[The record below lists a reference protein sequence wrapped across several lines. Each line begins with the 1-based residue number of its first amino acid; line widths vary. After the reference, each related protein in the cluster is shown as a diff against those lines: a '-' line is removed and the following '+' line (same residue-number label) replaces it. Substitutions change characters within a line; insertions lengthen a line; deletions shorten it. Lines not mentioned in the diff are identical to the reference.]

1 MTLAAPA
8 PAASAAPPRA
18 AGTRR
23 TRRPRD
29 LRGHVAAIVPTLFVV
44 VAFLVPLAGLL
55 VLSLRP
61 TDAMNNVLP
70 GITGAQYAEVFSTP
84 YLWGSVVE
92 SLWLAVRVCA
102 ACLIL
107 AFPVAWYL
115 ARSTSPVGKSLVFV
129 VTLSPLLTSE
139 VVRSFGWRVVMA
151 GEGPVNV
158 LLQSLGLIDESLP
171 LLRSPWTVFLAV
183 VHVLLPFAVLA
194 LSASLGAIDPRL
206 LQASAD
212 LGASGLRTFRS
223 VVLPLA
229 TPGVV
234 AATVI
239 VFSLSMGV
247 YVTPLM
253 VGGANQSLAGLRIQ
267 TEAMVAFDQ
276 PRAAALS
283 FVLLAVTLVVCG
295 LVGLLGRLAERG
307 RRG

>member
-1 MTLAAPA
+1 MAA
-8 PAASAAPPRA
+8 
-18 AGTRR
+18 TRTGSR
-23 TRRPRD
+23 SRSRD
-29 LRGHVAAIVPTLFVV
+29 LRGHVAAIVPTAFVV
-44 VAFLVPLAGLL
+44 VAFLLPLIGLL
-55 VLSLRP
+55 LLSLRP
-61 TDAMNNVLP
+61 TDTMNNVLP
-70 GITGAQYAEVFSTP
+70 GFTGAQYAEVFGTS

-92 SLWLAVRVCA
+92 SLWLAVRVSLT
-102 ACLIL
+102 CLVL
-107 AFPVAWYL
+107 AFPLAWYL
-115 ARSTSPVGKSLVFV
+115 ARSTSSVGKSLVFV
-129 VTLSPLLTSE
+129 ITLSPLLTSE
-139 VVRSFGWRVVMA
+139 VVRSFGWRVVMS

-158 LLQSLGLIDESLP
+158 TLQALGLVDESLP

-194 LSASLGAIDPRL
+194 LSASLGAIDNRL

-212 LGASGLRTFRS
+212 LGAGALRTFRS

-229 TPGVV
+229 TPGIV

-247 YVTPLM
+247 YVTPLL

-283 FVLLAVTLVVCG
+283 FVLLAVTLAVCG
-295 LVGLLGRLAERG
+295 LVGLAGRLAERG

>member
-1 MTLAAPA
+1 MTATAPTAPGA
-8 PAASAAPPRA
+8 PAAGARPARPGRAP
-18 AGTRR
+18 RR
-23 TRRPRD
+23 E
-29 LRGHVAAIVPTLFVV
+29 LRGHVAAIVPTAFVV

-70 GITGAQYAEVFSTP
+70 GLTLDQYGEVFSTS

-92 SLWLAVRVCA
+92 SLWLAVRVSLT
-102 ACLIL
+102 CLVL

-158 LLQSLGLIDESLP
+158 VLQALGLTDESLP

-194 LSASLGAIDPRL
+194 LSASLGAIDTSL
-206 LQASAD
+206 LRASAD

-234 AATVI
+234 AALVI

-247 YVTPLM
+247 YVTPLL

-283 FVLLAVTLVVCG
+283 FVLLTVTLVVCG
-295 LVGLLGRLAERG
+295 LVGLLGRAAERG

>member
-1 MTLAAPA
+1 ML
-8 PAASAAPPRA
+8 
-18 AGTRR
+18 
-23 TRRPRD
+23 
-29 LRGHVAAIVPTLFVV
+29 
-44 VAFLVPLAGLL
+44 AFLVPLAGLL

-61 TDAMNNVLP
+61 TDAMNNPLP
-70 GITGAQYAEVFSTP
+70 GLTLAQYGEVFSTP

-92 SLWLAVRVCA
+92 SLWLAVRVSLT
-102 ACLIL
+102 CLVL
-107 AFPVAWYL
+107 GFPVAWYL
-115 ARSTSPVGKSLVFV
+115 ARSTSPVGKAVVFV

-158 LLQSLGLIDESLP
+158 ALQALGLTDESLP

-194 LSASLGAIDPRL
+194 LSASLGAIDANL
-206 LQASAD
+206 LRASAD
-212 LGASGLRTFRS
+212 LGASGVRTFRS

-234 AATVI
+234 AALVI

-247 YVTPLM
+247 YVTPML

-283 FVLLAVTLVVCG
+283 FVLLTVTLVGCA
-295 LVGLLGRLAERG
+295 LIGLLGRAAERG

>member
-1 MTLAAPA
+1 MAAPA
-8 PAASAAPPRA
+8 
-18 AGTRR
+18 TRS
-23 TRRPRD
+23 RD
-29 LRGHVAAIVPTLFVV
+29 LRGHVAAIVPTAFVV
-44 VAFLVPLAGLL
+44 IAFLLPLIGLL
-55 VLSLRP
+55 LLSLRP
-61 TDAMNNVLP
+61 TDTMNNVLP
-70 GITGAQYAEVFSTP
+70 GFTGAQYAEVFGTS

-92 SLWLAVRVCA
+92 SLWLAVRVSLT
-102 ACLIL
+102 CLVL
-107 AFPVAWYL
+107 AFPLAWYL
-115 ARSTSPVGKSLVFV
+115 ARSTSSVGRSLVFV
-129 VTLSPLLTSE
+129 ITLSPLLTSE
-139 VVRSFGWRVVMA
+139 VVRSFGWRVVMS

-158 LLQSLGLIDESLP
+158 TLQALGLVDESLP

-194 LSASLGAIDPRL
+194 LSASLGAIDNRL

-212 LGASGLRTFRS
+212 LGAGALRTFRS

-229 TPGVV
+229 TPGIV

-247 YVTPLM
+247 YVTPLL

-283 FVLLAVTLVVCG
+283 FVLLAVTLAVCG
-295 LVGLLGRLAERG
+295 LVGLAGRLAERG
-307 RRG
+307 RRA

>member
-1 MTLAAPA
+1 VTVTSP
-8 PAASAAPPRA
+8 ASAPTTAP
-18 AGTRR
+18 
-23 TRRPRD
+23 TRRPARPRRTRD
-29 LRGHVAAIVPTLFVV
+29 LRGHVAAIAPTAFVV

-70 GITGAQYAEVFSTP
+70 GLTGAQYAEVFSTP
-84 YLWGSVVE
+84 YLWGSVTE
-92 SLWLAVRVCA
+92 SLWLAVRVTV
-102 ACLIL
+102 ACLVL

-129 VTLSPLLTSE
+129 ITLSPLLTSE

-158 LLQSLGLIDESLP
+158 ALQALGLTDESLP

-194 LSASLGAIDPRL
+194 LSASLGAIDSRL

-212 LGASGLRTFRS
+212 LGASALRTFRS

-234 AATVI
+234 AASVI

-283 FVLLAVTLVVCG
+283 FVLLTVTLVVCG

>member
-1 MTLAAPA
+1 MTTTLPSTATPGRTTRAP
-8 PAASAAPPRA
+8 RRE
-18 AGTRR
+18 TRG
-23 TRRPRD
+23 
-29 LRGHVAAIVPTLFVV
+29 LVAAVVPTAFVV

-61 TDAMNNVLP
+61 TDAMNNPLP
-70 GITGAQYAEVFSTP
+70 GLTLQQYREVFTTP

-92 SLWLAVRVCA
+92 SLWLAVRVTGT
-102 ACLIL
+102 CLVL

-115 ARSTSPVGKSLVFV
+115 ARSTSAVGKSLVFV

-158 LLQSLGLIDESLP
+158 ALQALGLTDESLP

-194 LSASLGAIDPRL
+194 LSASLGAIDTSL
-206 LQASAD
+206 LRASAD
-212 LGASGLRTFRS
+212 LGASPLRTFRS

-234 AATVI
+234 AALVI

-247 YVTPLM
+247 YVTPLL

-283 FVLLAVTLVVCG
+283 FVLLTVTLAVCG
-295 LVGLLGRLAERG
+295 LVGLLGRAAERG